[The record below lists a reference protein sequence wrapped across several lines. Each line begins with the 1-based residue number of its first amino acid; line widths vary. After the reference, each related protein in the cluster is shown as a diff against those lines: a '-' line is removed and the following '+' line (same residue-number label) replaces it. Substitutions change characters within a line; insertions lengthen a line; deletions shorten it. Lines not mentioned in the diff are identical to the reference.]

1 LTKIPQLIDISPE
14 LREAQA
20 RYDQLVER
28 EATVSAN
35 VRRLRAQKA
44 NGEFSTND
52 TALVDLVL
60 AGKDIPA
67 DTDIDAELKRGMA
80 EWKALEDAKEIQR
93 RRIDQLKKEAEKE
106 LCQSLRPAHDKIM
119 TRLCKSLAETHA
131 AYVELFRMKSEFYN
145 NGIGYGGLFNIEPDF
160 LDSPTD
166 RTSYLAEFF
175 RDATKAKFLPSVPV
189 ELR

>member
-52 TALVDLVL
+52 NALVDLVL

-93 RRIDQLKKEAEKE
+93 RRIDQVKKEAEKE

-119 TRLCKSLAETHA
+119 TRLAKSLAETHA

-145 NGIGYGGLFNIEPDF
+145 NGIRYGGLFNIEPDF

-166 RTSYLAEFF
+166 RSSYLAEFF

>member
-1 LTKIPQLIDISPE
+1 MTKIPQLIDISPE

-28 EATVSAN
+28 EATVSTN

-60 AGKDIPA
+60 AGKEIPA

-93 RRIDQLKKEAEKE
+93 RRIDQVKKEAEKE
-106 LCQSLRPAHDKIM
+106 LCLSLKPAHDKIM
-119 TRLCKSLAETHA
+119 TRLAKSLAETHA

-166 RTSYLAEFF
+166 RTGYLADFL
-175 RDATKAKFLPSVPV
+175 RDAKKAGYISAVPA